1 MRVFYRWYMT
11 YMKPFDDIWKGSS
24 LRGIVSRRCV
34 MWLFINISSA
44 AINDSLHRRHYC
56 LSTQYKYGTLEQRFQ
71 ILFSWKRLVA
81 TAYFTNTLFLL
92 IKSPGPF
99 PPPPPPPPPQFYQ
112 HFLTFRENPWNL
124 VDLWSGNFFG
134 THLGDLGSR
143 SLSYRSGTQYTLS
156 PR

>member
-1 MRVFYRWYMT
+1 
-11 YMKPFDDIWKGSS
+11 MKPFDNIWRGSS
-24 LRGIVSRRCV
+24 LRGIVSTRCE
-34 MWLFINISSA
+34 MWLFIDISSA

-56 LSTQYKYGTLEQRFQ
+56 LSTQYKYGTLAQLFQ
-71 ILFSWKRLVA
+71 IIFSWWRLVA
-81 TAYFTNTLFLL
+81 TACFTNILFLL

-99 PPPPPPPPPQFYQ
+99 PPPPPPPQFYQ
-112 HFLTFRENPWNL
+112 HFLTFRENPWNSFL
-124 VDLWSGNFFG
+124 QTTHGWPMEWEFSFG